1 MVVDEQGVVDGRQQS
16 RNGIKMVLEVGGRQR
31 GSMLSRCDKCMYAL
45 AILVC
50 PPGLLESPRIKTSA
64 AAFPITSAKQKVFLQ
79 R

>member
-31 GSMLSRCDKCMYAL
+31 GSMLSRCDKCMYAP

-50 PPGLLESPRIKTSA
+50 PLEFPGINPGVLHSPL
-64 AAFPITSAKQKVFLQ
+64 PLQKKPFVLQ